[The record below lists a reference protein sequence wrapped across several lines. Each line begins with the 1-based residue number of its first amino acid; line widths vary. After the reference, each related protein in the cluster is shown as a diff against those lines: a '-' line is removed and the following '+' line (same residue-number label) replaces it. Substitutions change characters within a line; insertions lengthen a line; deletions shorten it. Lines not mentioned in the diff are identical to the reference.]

1 MSPSRPHHIS
11 RVSSSGKSASLG
23 RADGTASSRHGV
35 ITAVV
40 CLALAAVVA
49 AMASLN
55 VALPDIARD
64 THASQTD
71 LVWVIDAYSLAFAS
85 LLLVGGG
92 IGDRYGRRVALI
104 LGLSIFSVGSVI
116 ALAATTPTEL
126 IALRAINGLGA
137 ALVMP
142 ATLST
147 ITSTF
152 PESKR
157 TGAVSIWSA
166 VGGGAAILGLLASGL
181 LLAAFSWRSIF
192 ALNVVLGVVALLGTL
207 RFVPESADPS
217 APKLDLWGAV
227 IAVAGLVTLI
237 FSVIEAPTYGWLAV
251 RTLAGLILGFL
262 LLAAFIGWELR
273 QEHPLLDPRVFRNRS
288 LSTGS
293 MSIFAQFFA
302 FFGFTFIGMQYLQL
316 VRGDSPLLAAVQ
328 VLPLAV
334 AMVPTARLAPPLT
347 ARFGTRTVCAGGL
360 ALVAAGLAIIAQAGT
375 HTPYALMAGGLVV
388 LGVGMGAAM
397 TPATSA
403 ITEALPLAQQGVGS
417 ALNDLSREVG
427 GATGIAVI
435 GSILTSTYSSHVDL
449 AGLSNHVAKE
459 VKASYA
465 AASRLG
471 GGIADRGHTAFVT
484 AMHVALLTGAGAC
497 LIAAL
502 ATLILLARRRQEAS
516 ADERGIADAGSRP
529 STIIQTA
536 RAAHAANVAEDHPR
550 RFNAVGAHR
559 ARDDRAWRNLAP
571 LTEPHTGPPG
581 HS

>member
-1 MSPSRPHHIS
+1 MTAERPHHIS
-11 RVSSSGKSASLG
+11 RLSFSGKSTGFGPEDAGLP
-23 RADGTASSRHGV
+23 ARHGV
-35 ITAVV
+35 VTAVV

-55 VALPDIARD
+55 VALPEIARD

-85 LLLVGGG
+85 LLLLGGG
-92 IGDRYGRRVALI
+92 IGDRYGRRVALL
-104 LGLSIFSVGSVI
+104 LGLSIFTAGSAI
-116 ALAATTPTEL
+116 AIAANSATEL
-126 IALRAINGLGA
+126 IALRATLGLGA

-166 VGGGAAILGLLASGL
+166 VGGGAGILGLLASGV
-181 LLAAFSWRSIF
+181 LLAGFSWRSVF
-192 ALNVVLGVVALLGTL
+192 ALNVVLGAVALLGTL
-207 RFVPESADPS
+207 RFVPESADPN
-217 APKLDLWGAV
+217 APKLDLWGAGF
-227 IAVAGLVTLI
+227 AVASLVALI

-251 RTLAGLILGFL
+251 RTIGGLILGFL

-288 LSTGS
+288 LSVGS
-293 MSIFAQFFA
+293 TSIFVQFFA

-334 AMVPTARLAPPLT
+334 AMVPTSRLAPPLT

-403 ITEALPLAQQGVGS
+403 ITEALPRAQQGVGS

-449 AGLSNHVAKE
+449 TGLSSHVAKE

-465 AASRLG
+465 AASGLG
-471 GGIADRGHTAFVT
+471 AGVADRAHTAFVT
-484 AMHVALLTGAGAC
+484 AMHVALLTGAGAA

-502 ATLILLARRRQEAS
+502 ATIVLLRRRSQQAPAGGRDLARGAS
-516 ADERGIADAGSRP
+516 
-529 STIIQTA
+529 
-536 RAAHAANVAEDHPR
+536 
-550 RFNAVGAHR
+550 
-559 ARDDRAWRNLAP
+559 
-571 LTEPHTGPPG
+571 G
-581 HS
+581 HSTDSVRAIRAPSREPA

>member
-1 MSPSRPHHIS
+1 MSPSRPHRIS
-11 RVSSSGKSASLG
+11 RFSSSATSAPLG
-23 RADGTASSRHGV
+23 RADASASSRHGV

-85 LLLVGGG
+85 LLLIGGG
-92 IGDRYGRRVALI
+92 FGDRYGRRMALI
-104 LGLSIFSVGSVI
+104 VGLVIFSAGSAI
-116 ALAATTPTEL
+116 AMAATTASEL
-126 IALRAINGLGA
+126 IALRATLGLGA
-137 ALVMP
+137 AFVMP

-152 PESKR
+152 PESER

-166 VGGGAAILGLLASGL
+166 VGGGAAILGMLASGV

-192 ALNVVLGVVALLGTL
+192 ALNVVLGVVALAGTL
-207 RFVPESADPS
+207 RFVPESADPN
-217 APKLDLWGAV
+217 APRLDVEGAA
-227 IAVAGLVTLI
+227 IAVAGLVALI
-237 FSVIEAPTYGWLAV
+237 FSVIEAPTYGWLAT
-251 RTLAGLILGFL
+251 RTLAGLILGFVL
-262 LLAAFIGWELR
+262 LTAFILWELR
-273 QEHPLLDPRVFRNRS
+273 AEHPLLDPRVFRNRS

-293 MSIFAQFFA
+293 MSIFVQFFA

-328 VLPLAV
+328 VLPLAL
-334 AMVPTARLAPPLT
+334 AMVPTSRLAPPLT
-347 ARFGTRTVCAGGL
+347 ARYSTRTVCAGGL

-375 HTPYALMAGGLVV
+375 HTPYALMAAGLVV
-388 LGVGMGAAM
+388 LGIGMGAAM

-403 ITEALPLAQQGVGS
+403 ITEALPRAQQGVGS

-435 GSILTSTYSSHVDL
+435 GSVLTSTYSSHVDL
-449 AGLSNHVAKE
+449 TGLSSRAAAE

-465 AASRLG
+465 TASRFG
-471 GGIADRGHTAFVT
+471 AEVAARAHTAFVT
-484 AMHVALLTGAGAC
+484 AMHVALLTGAGAA
-497 LIAAL
+497 LVAAL

-516 ADERGIADAGSRP
+516 SDERATAEAASCP
-529 STIIQTA
+529 STVIA
-536 RAAHAANVAEDHPR
+536 RSPVAE
-550 RFNAVGAHR
+550 A
-559 ARDDRAWRNLAP
+559 
-571 LTEPHTGPPG
+571 
-581 HS
+581 

>member
-1 MSPSRPHHIS
+1 MTADRRHRIS
-11 RVSSSGKSASLG
+11 SFSFSGKPTAFG
-23 RADGTASSRHGV
+23 PADAAVPARAGV
-35 ITAVV
+35 VTAVV

-55 VALPDIARD
+55 VALPEIARD

-85 LLLVGGG
+85 LLLLGGG
-92 IGDRYGRRVALI
+92 IGDRYGRRVALL
-104 LGLSIFSVGSVI
+104 LGLSIFTAGSAI
-116 ALAATTPTEL
+116 AIAANGATEL
-126 IALRAINGLGA
+126 IALRATLGLGA

-166 VGGGAAILGLLASGL
+166 VGGGAGILGLLASGL
-181 LLAAFSWRSIF
+181 LLAAFSWRSVF
-192 ALNVVLGVVALLGTL
+192 AFNVVLGTVALLGTL
-207 RFVPESADPS
+207 RFVPESADPN
-217 APKLDLWGAV
+217 APKLDLWGAAF
-227 IAVAGLVTLI
+227 AVSSLVALI

-251 RTLAGLILGFL
+251 RTLAGLTLGFL
-262 LLAAFIGWELR
+262 MLAAFIGWELR

-288 LSTGS
+288 LSVGS
-293 MSIFAQFFA
+293 MSIFVQFFA

-334 AMVPTARLAPPLT
+334 AMVPTSRLAPALT
-347 ARFGTRTVCAGGL
+347 VRFGTRSVCAGGL

-403 ITEALPLAQQGVGS
+403 ITEALPRAQQGVGS

-449 AGLSNHVAKE
+449 AGLSSHVAKE

-465 AASRLG
+465 AASGLG
-471 GGIADRGHTAFVT
+471 AGVADRAHTAFVT
-484 AMHVALLTGAGAC
+484 AMHVALLTGAGAA

-502 ATLILLARRRQEAS
+502 ATIVLLARRWQHEPAGEPAVGDAVS
-516 ADERGIADAGSRP
+516 GHPTDSLKGIR
-529 STIIQTA
+529 T
-536 RAAHAANVAEDHPR
+536 PR
-550 RFNAVGAHR
+550 R
-559 ARDDRAWRNLAP
+559 
-571 LTEPHTGPPG
+571 EPA
-581 HS
+581 